1 MKTRIETDGNSAVIH
16 VSGRLD
22 SVTAPLF
29 DTQISAAVDS
39 DRDLAIDCSELEY
52 ISSAGLRSFITV
64 LKRTK
69 AEGRTLTVSSLSPAI
84 RTIFDMTGFTGIFK
98 IN

>member
-1 MKTRIETDGNSAVIH
+1 MKTRIETDGNTSVIY

-22 SVTAPLF
+22 SVTAPEF
-29 DTQISAAVDS
+29 DSQIVETVDS
-39 DRDLAIDCSELEY
+39 PRDLVIDCSGLEY

-69 AEGRTLTVSSLSPAI
+69 AEGRALTVCNLSTAI

-98 IN
+98 IS